1 MQPFEI
7 MGGLADI
14 YITLEGEIPPAVN
27 AAPGGNWVLL
37 GLAGRRD
44 QSTAGVKFSHNETM
58 KFHSTAGA
66 TGDVKAF
73 RTREE
78 AFLEVVIEDLTAE
91 TYAKAMNLAGIREVA
106 AASGVAGYKS
116 FGGKQGFDVQTWS
129 VLARLEGISPYGDG
143 LNSQWL
149 FPKCVENGQIAMTF
163 DSEGTVA
170 CLNFKYSVLEDPN
183 ASSEA
188 ERFYIYTAQTAVPLP

>member
-14 YITLEGEIPPAVN
+14 YIAMEGEPNPAVN

-37 GLAGRRD
+37 GLAGKRD
-44 QSTAGVKFSHNETM
+44 QSKAGVKFSYNDTL

-78 AFLEVVIEDLTAE
+78 CFLEVAIEDLTAE
-91 TYAKAMNLAGIREVA
+91 TYAKKMNLAGIREVA

-116 FGGKQGFDVQTWS
+116 FGGKKGFDVQTWS
-129 VLARLEGISPYGDG
+129 VLLRLEGISPYGDG

-149 FPKCVENGQIAMTF
+149 IPRCVENGQIALIF
-163 DSEGTVA
+163 DGGESVA
-170 CLNFKYSVLEDPN
+170 ELPFKYVVLEDPN
-183 ASSEA
+183 AASEA
-188 ERFYIYTAQTAVPLP
+188 ERFFIYTAQTAVPLP